1 VVDVSTIR
9 ARAGARPVIP
19 ALCAGAAVFIG
30 LAGWWLLDG
39 RPERAGWASL
49 ASAVLLISAGAIVRD
64 TDRPRE
70 WVVLSLV
77 DRTFDGVVFGGIVW
91 VTRAAE
97 PREAAGAIVALAA
110 GFLAAYVRARA
121 GSLGYGIEESVIT
134 PALRY
139 LLISLSLIA
148 GWTSWAVWAVAV
160 QMLVVVALRASQVA
174 KEERA

>member
-30 LAGWWLLDG
+30 LAGWALLDG
-39 RPERAGWASL
+39 RVERAGWASF
-49 ASAVLLISAGAIVRD
+49 AAAGLLVTAGAIVRD

-77 DRTFDGVVFGGIVW
+77 DRTFDGIVLGGLVW
-91 VTRAAE
+91 VTRTAE

-139 LLISLSLIA
+139 LVISGSLIV
-148 GWTSWAVWAVAV
+148 GWTSWAVWVVAV
-160 QMLVVVALRASQVA
+160 QMLAVVALRATQVA